1 MGTIKS
7 FKGKLASAG
16 QDQIPLA
23 GGDDDIGYK
32 IVKMELMSET
42 PGIGSN
48 AEHIVKVY
56 KTQQS
61 SVDGV
66 INFDDDALLA
76 AGWLPMKTSNFLTSS
91 NITLFDNEI
100 VNQDIYVTG
109 IDVDGGEPINY
120 LIHLEEVKMKDS
132 EAAVVNYKAAL
143 LHG

>member
-1 MGTIKS
+1 MIKT

-16 QDQIPLA
+16 QDKIPLS
-23 GGDDDIGYK
+23 GGDDNVGYR

-56 KTQQS
+56 KQKQT

-66 INFDDDALLA
+66 IDFDDDALLA
-76 AGWLPMKTSNFLTSS
+76 AGWLPMKTSNYLTSS
-91 NITLFDNEI
+91 NTTLFDDEV
-100 VNQDIYVTG
+100 VNQDIFVTG

-120 LIHLEEVKMKDS
+120 LIHMEEVKINDR
-132 EAAVVNYKAAL
+132 EAAVINYRAGL
-143 LHG
+143 LHGE

>member
-56 KTQQS
+56 KKQQS

-66 INFDDDALLA
+66 INFDDDAVLA
-76 AGWLPMKTSNFLTSS
+76 AGCLPKKN
-91 NITLFDNEI
+91 
-100 VNQDIYVTG
+100 
-109 IDVDGGEPINY
+109 
-120 LIHLEEVKMKDS
+120 
-132 EAAVVNYKAAL
+132 
-143 LHG
+143 